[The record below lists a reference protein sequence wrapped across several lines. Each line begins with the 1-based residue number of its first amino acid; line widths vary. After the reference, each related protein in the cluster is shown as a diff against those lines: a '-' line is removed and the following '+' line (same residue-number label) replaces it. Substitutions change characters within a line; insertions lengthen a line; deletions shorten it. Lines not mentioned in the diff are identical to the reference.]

1 MFKSI
6 KLQKIT
12 TLFLFVILLI
22 TFSTIEG
29 KTLEKYSKGENIAN
43 YFSGILLLNN
53 SKYSRS
59 YKYLKKLDG
68 LEESH
73 PFYASKYLYSLVN
86 SGNFSQAYNF
96 SKKLEKIKIDT
107 IESNLVLGTH
117 YLKNSQLDY
126 AKKYFDKA
134 KRLTDRS
141 LLDNYIT
148 NSLYLL
154 SSLKNIKLEKAESNL
169 LSFDD
174 RFENLNKIQD
184 VFLYCYFNSEK
195 TDAKFQSLLENQK
208 IDFSRY
214 SYFYAKYLHDAGK
227 SSQAK
232 KIIQESL
239 KNNPRNLLLNQY
251 KFDLEK
257 TKAGFYFDCN
267 NESHIAAEIL
277 FISASALSSQSLYY
291 SSNFYLNLAKYLN
304 KEFQAYISLEAE
316 NFYNVEDF
324 AKAKNSYKKLTN
336 YGEAFKWYSYKQ
348 ISKILIQEKKEELS
362 IKLLS
367 KAYNELHSKGLYEIF
382 DYAEFLKNNEKFKE
396 SIKFYSEILD
406 SINQSHPLF
415 PEVTDSRGVAYE
427 RIGEWNKAEKDL
439 LASLEASPDQAYV
452 INYLAYSWIEQGVK
466 INKSLEMLEK
476 ANKIKSNDPYIIDS
490 LGWALFKLKR
500 YEESKEYLQLAVRL
514 LPADPIVND
523 HYGDVL
529 WKNGNVIQ
537 ARYYWN
543 YVLNLEK
550 AEKDLKDEVEKKL
563 IKGL

>member
-1 MFKSI
+1 MFKST

-12 TLFLFVILLI
+12 SLFLFVILLI

-29 KTLEKYSKGENIAN
+29 KSLEKYNKGENIAN
-43 YFSGILLLNN
+43 YFSGILLLND

-68 LEESH
+68 LEKSH

-96 SKKLEKIKIDT
+96 SKNLEKRKIDI

-117 YLKNSQLDY
+117 YIKNSQLDY

-154 SSLKNIKLEKAESNL
+154 SSLKNIKLEKAESIL

-195 TDAKFQSLLENQK
+195 TEAKFESLLENQK

-214 SYFYAKYLHDAGK
+214 SYFFAKYLQDAGK

-251 KFDLEK
+251 KFDREK
-257 TKAGFYFDCN
+257 TKAGFSFDCN

-324 AKAKNSYKKLTN
+324 VKAKNSYKKLTN

-362 IKLLS
+362 IQLLS

-452 INYLAYSWIEQGVK
+452 INYLAYSWIEQGVE
-466 INKSLEMLEK
+466 INKSLEMLQK

-500 YEESKEYLQLAVRL
+500 YKESKEYLQLAVRL

-523 HYGDVL
+523 HYGDAL

-550 AEKDLKDEVEKKL
+550 AEKELKDEIEKKL

>member
-96 SKKLEKIKIDT
+96 SKKLEKRKIDT

-154 SSLKNIKLEKAESNL
+154 SSLKNIKLEKAELNL

-195 TDAKFQSLLENQK
+195 TEAKFQSLLENQK

-214 SYFYAKYLHDAGK
+214 SYFYAKYLYDAGK

-232 KIIQESL
+232 KIIEESL

-277 FISASALSSQSLYY
+277 FISASALSSQSLY
-291 SSNFYLNLAKYLN
+291 
-304 KEFQAYISLEAE
+304 
-316 NFYNVEDF
+316 
-324 AKAKNSYKKLTN
+324 
-336 YGEAFKWYSYKQ
+336 
-348 ISKILIQEKKEELS
+348 
-362 IKLLS
+362 
-367 KAYNELHSKGLYEIF
+367 
-382 DYAEFLKNNEKFKE
+382 
-396 SIKFYSEILD
+396 
-406 SINQSHPLF
+406 
-415 PEVTDSRGVAYE
+415 
-427 RIGEWNKAEKDL
+427 
-439 LASLEASPDQAYV
+439 
-452 INYLAYSWIEQGVK
+452 
-466 INKSLEMLEK
+466 
-476 ANKIKSNDPYIIDS
+476 
-490 LGWALFKLKR
+490 
-500 YEESKEYLQLAVRL
+500 
-514 LPADPIVND
+514 
-523 HYGDVL
+523 
-529 WKNGNVIQ
+529 
-537 ARYYWN
+537 
-543 YVLNLEK
+543 
-550 AEKDLKDEVEKKL
+550 
-563 IKGL
+563 

>member
-96 SKKLEKIKIDT
+96 SKKLEKRKIDT

-195 TDAKFQSLLENQK
+195 TEAKFQSLLENQK

-267 NESHIAAEIL
+267 NVSHIAAEIL

-466 INKSLEMLEK
+466 IKKSLEMLEK

-529 WKNGNVIQ
+529 WKNGNIIQ

>member
-96 SKKLEKIKIDT
+96 SKKLEKRKIDT

-195 TDAKFQSLLENQK
+195 TEAKFQSLLENQK

-232 KIIQESL
+232 KIIQKSL

-257 TKAGFYFDCN
+257 TKTGFYFDCN

-382 DYAEFLKNNEKFKE
+382 DYAEFLKNNEKFEE

-476 ANKIKSNDPYIIDS
+476 ANKLRSNDPYITDS
-490 LGWALFKLKR
+490 LGWALFKLER
-500 YEESKEYLQLAVRL
+500 YKESKDYLQLAVKL
-514 LPADPIVND
+514 MPGDPIVND

-529 WKNGNVIQ
+529 WKNGKEIQ

-543 YVLNLEK
+543 YVLRLEK
-550 AEKDLKDEVEKKL
+550 TEKDLKEKIEQKL

>member
-22 TFSTIEG
+22 NFSTIEG

-96 SKKLEKIKIDT
+96 SKKLEKRKIDT

-154 SSLKNIKLEKAESNL
+154 SSLKNIKLEKAELNL

-195 TDAKFQSLLENQK
+195 TEAKFQSLLENQK

-214 SYFYAKYLHDAGK
+214 SYFYAKYLYDAGK

-348 ISKILIQEKKEELS
+348 ISKILIQEKKEDLS

>member
-96 SKKLEKIKIDT
+96 SKKLEKRKIDT

-195 TDAKFQSLLENQK
+195 TEAKFQSLLENQK

-406 SINQSHPLF
+406 SINQSHSLF

>member
-96 SKKLEKIKIDT
+96 SKKLEKRKIDT

-195 TDAKFQSLLENQK
+195 TEAKFQSLLENQK

-232 KIIQESL
+232 KIIQKSL

-257 TKAGFYFDCN
+257 TKTGFYFDCN

-500 YEESKEYLQLAVRL
+500 YEESKEYLRLAVRL

-563 IKGL
+563 IEGL

>member
-73 PFYASKYLYSLVN
+73 SFYASKYLYSLVN
-86 SGNFSQAYNF
+86 SGNFGQAYNF
-96 SKKLEKIKIDT
+96 SKKLEKRKIDT

-195 TDAKFQSLLENQK
+195 TEAKFQSLLENQK

-227 SSQAK
+227 SSKAK

-362 IKLLS
+362 IKSLS

>member
-96 SKKLEKIKIDT
+96 SKKLEKRKIDT

>member
-96 SKKLEKIKIDT
+96 SKKLEKRKIDT

-195 TDAKFQSLLENQK
+195 TEAKFQSLLENQK

-406 SINQSHPLF
+406 SINQSHSLF

-500 YEESKEYLQLAVRL
+500 YEESKKYLQLAVRL

>member
-1 MFKSI
+1 MFKST

-96 SKKLEKIKIDT
+96 SKKLEKRKIDT

-406 SINQSHPLF
+406 SINQTHPLF

>member
-96 SKKLEKIKIDT
+96 SKKLEKRKIDT

-195 TDAKFQSLLENQK
+195 TEAKFQSLLENQK

-232 KIIQESL
+232 KIIQKSL

-257 TKAGFYFDCN
+257 TKTGFYFDCN

-382 DYAEFLKNNEKFKE
+382 DYAEFLKNNEKFEE

-466 INKSLEMLEK
+466 IKKSLEMLEK

-500 YEESKEYLQLAVRL
+500 YEESKEYLRLAVRL

-563 IKGL
+563 IEGL

>member
-141 LLDNYIT
+141 LLDNYVT

-195 TDAKFQSLLENQK
+195 TEAKFQSLLENQK

>member
-96 SKKLEKIKIDT
+96 SKKLEKRKIDT

-154 SSLKNIKLEKAESNL
+154 SSLKNIKLEKAELNL

-195 TDAKFQSLLENQK
+195 TEAKFQSLLENKK

-466 INKSLEMLEK
+466 IKKSLEMLEK

-529 WKNGNVIQ
+529 WKNGNIIQ

>member
-96 SKKLEKIKIDT
+96 SKKLEKRKIDT

-154 SSLKNIKLEKAESNL
+154 SSLKNIKLEKAVSNL

-195 TDAKFQSLLENQK
+195 TEAKFQSLLENQK

-232 KIIQESL
+232 KIIQKSL

-257 TKAGFYFDCN
+257 TKTGFYFDCN

-382 DYAEFLKNNEKFKE
+382 DYAEFLKNNEKFEE

-500 YEESKEYLQLAVRL
+500 YEESKEYLRLAVRL

-563 IKGL
+563 IEGL

>member
-96 SKKLEKIKIDT
+96 SKKLEKRKIDT

-195 TDAKFQSLLENQK
+195 TEAKFQRLLENQE

-232 KIIQESL
+232 KIIQKSL

-452 INYLAYSWIEQGVK
+452 INYLAYSWIEKGVK

-500 YEESKEYLQLAVRL
+500 YEESKKYLQLAVRL

>member
-96 SKKLEKIKIDT
+96 SKKLEKRKIDT

-195 TDAKFQSLLENQK
+195 TEAKFQSLLENQK

-348 ISKILIQEKKEELS
+348 ISKILIQEKKEDLS

>member
-96 SKKLEKIKIDT
+96 SKKLEKRKIDT

-195 TDAKFQSLLENQK
+195 TEAKFQSLLENQK

-439 LASLEASPDQAYV
+439 RASLEASPDQAYV

>member
-96 SKKLEKIKIDT
+96 SKKLEKRKIDT

-195 TDAKFQSLLENQK
+195 TDAKFQSLLVNQK

-439 LASLEASPDQAYV
+439 LASLEASPDQAYF

-529 WKNGNVIQ
+529 WKNGNIIQ

-563 IKGL
+563 IEGL

>member
-96 SKKLEKIKIDT
+96 SKKLEKRKIDT

-195 TDAKFQSLLENQK
+195 TEAKFQSLLENQK

>member
-96 SKKLEKIKIDT
+96 SKKLEKRKIDT

-195 TDAKFQSLLENQK
+195 TEAKFQSLLENQK

-232 KIIQESL
+232 KIIQKSL

-257 TKAGFYFDCN
+257 TKTGFYFDCN

-406 SINQSHPLF
+406 SINQSHSLF

-500 YEESKEYLQLAVRL
+500 YEESKEYLRLAVRL

-563 IKGL
+563 IEGL

>member
-96 SKKLEKIKIDT
+96 SKKLEKRKIDT

-195 TDAKFQSLLENQK
+195 TEAKFQSLLENQK

-227 SSQAK
+227 SSKAK

-500 YEESKEYLQLAVRL
+500 YEESKKYLQLAVRL

>member
-96 SKKLEKIKIDT
+96 SKKLEKRKIDT

-195 TDAKFQSLLENQK
+195 TEAKFQSLLENQK

-267 NESHIAAEIL
+267 NVSHIAAEIL

-439 LASLEASPDQAYV
+439 LASLEVSPDQAYV